1 MTSREERI
9 VLMNLAELEED
20 DLRDADA
27 ETLVANLQDAES
39 TAAIGRDASCR
50 IITELKRRYSW
61 SQLVELTG
69 MKQTT
74 LHNRM
79 QPRESLKRKAPTV
92 LDAATEPEHQPVVAA
107 IVTSPLGVL
116 AGRRND
122 KKPPWTFIAG
132 EIEPGESAVDAAVR
146 EVKEETGLE
155 VRAGHQEIGRRV
167 HPATKRTMIY
177 LACTPVADSD
187 LGIFVGDEVE
197 LAEVRWLNLRE
208 VDELLKGIYKP
219 VRNHLGRVIS

>member
-9 VLMNLAELEED
+9 ALMNLAELSADE
-20 DLRDADA
+20 LPDADD
-27 ETLVANLQDAES
+27 ETLVAALHGAVRSARALDKA
-39 TAAIGRDASCR
+39 TAR
-50 IITELKRRYSW
+50 IITVLKQRYSW
-61 SQLVELTG
+61 SELVEMTG
-69 MKQTT
+69 FKQTT
-74 LHNRM
+74 LHNWM
-79 QPRESLKRKAPTV
+79 HPRESLKRKDVPV
-92 LDAATEPEHQPVVAA
+92 PDAAEPEHQPVVAA

-116 AGRRND
+116 AGRRRDN
-122 KKPPWTFIAG
+122 KPPWTFIAG

-155 VRAGHQEIGRRV
+155 VSAGHQEIGRRV

-177 LACTPVADSD
+177 LACTPVAGSD
-187 LGIFVGDEVE
+187 LSIFVGDAVE
-197 LAEVRWLNLRE
+197 LSEVRWLNLRE